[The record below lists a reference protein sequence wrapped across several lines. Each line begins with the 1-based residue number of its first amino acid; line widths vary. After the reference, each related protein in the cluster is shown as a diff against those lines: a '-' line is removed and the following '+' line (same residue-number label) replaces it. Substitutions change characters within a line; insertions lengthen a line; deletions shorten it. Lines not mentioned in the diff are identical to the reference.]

1 MGYPDSILHKV
12 TKPAQ
17 YTGGEWNSVVKD
29 WEQTEVSIVLAYPDL
44 YEVGMSNLSLPILY
58 DLLNKQPSIIAE
70 RVFAPWIDMEAL
82 MRQAGIPLL
91 SLESKHPMR
100 DFDIIG
106 FSLHYELTYTNV
118 INMLD
123 LAGILPLA
131 EERGDSDPLIIAG
144 GSCTLNPEPM
154 ADFID
159 AFVIGEG
166 EEATL
171 ELVDTV
177 RRWKND
183 GATKKN
189 LLGELATI
197 PGIYVPSFY
206 HIDYNPDGTLAS
218 VKPTA
223 PQARP
228 VVQRRILA
236 ELPPPPTHP
245 VVPYLGV
252 IHDRGAVEIQRG
264 CARGCRFCQAGVIYR
279 PQRHR
284 SPQQVVEAVGQL
296 IKNCGYGEA
305 SLLSLST
312 SDYPDIDKLVND
324 LANSYGS
331 SPLTLSLPSLR
342 IDTFSVQLMN
352 SLRFAKKPTLTFAPE
367 AGSERLRR
375 NINKATT
382 EEDILNTAAVA
393 LDKGW
398 RNLKLY
404 FLVGLPT
411 EKEEDVLDIASLVRN
426 IWGLRRKTQ
435 PRLKIT
441 LAPLVPKAH
450 TPFQWAPQ
458 DRQEDLALKQQL
470 VRQELHGSSV
480 RVSWQDPQT
489 SFLETI
495 LSRGDRRVGKV
506 LHRAWQLGCTFDAW
520 SERFNYEKWLQA
532 FSEAGLD
539 PSFYAHRLRD
549 ADEVLPWTHIDVGV
563 NTAFLWQEYQ
573 RTFEGA
579 ETPPC
584 GDGTCNSCG
593 LEGLHPACCME

>member
-1 MGYPDSILHKV
+1 MGYPDSLLHKV
-12 TKPAQ
+12 MKPAQ
-17 YTGGEWNSVVKD
+17 YTGGEWNSVVQD
-29 WEQTEVSIVLAYPDL
+29 WAQAEVRVVLAYPDL

-58 DLLNKQPSIIAE
+58 DLLNKQPNVIAE
-70 RVFAPWIDMEAL
+70 RAFAPWIDMEAL

-91 SLESKHPMR
+91 SLESRHPIR
-100 DFDIIG
+100 DFDVIG

-118 INMLD
+118 LNMLD
-123 LAGILPLA
+123 LAGIAPLA
-131 EERGDSDPLIIAG
+131 HERRESDPLIIAG
-144 GSCTLNPEPM
+144 GSCALNPEPM

-159 AFVIGEG
+159 VFVLGEG
-166 EEATL
+166 EEVIL
-171 ELVDTV
+171 EVVEAV
-177 RRWKND
+177 RRWKKH
-183 GATKKN
+183 GAGKKD
-189 LLGELATI
+189 LLSELATI

-206 HIDYNPDGTLAS
+206 HIDYNSDGTVAR

-228 VVQRRILA
+228 VVQRRVLA

-245 VVPYLGV
+245 VVPYLDV
-252 IHDRGAVEIQRG
+252 IHDRGAIEIQRG

-296 IKNCGYGEA
+296 VKNCGYSEA

-312 SDYPDIDKLVND
+312 SDYPDIDKLVSKLVD
-324 LANSYGS
+324 SYGGC
-331 SPLTLSLPSLR
+331 PMALSLPSLR
-342 IDTFSVQLMN
+342 IDTFSVKLMDA
-352 SLRFAKKPTLTFAPE
+352 LRFAKKPTLTFAPE
-367 AGSERLRR
+367 AGSERLRQ

-382 EEDILNTAAVA
+382 EEDILQTVATA

-404 FLVGLPT
+404 FLIGLPT
-411 EKEEDVLDIASLVRN
+411 EKESDVLSIASLARN
-426 IWGLRRKTQ
+426 LLGLDRKTQ
-435 PRLKIT
+435 PRLRIT

-450 TPFQWAPQ
+450 TPFQWSPQ
-458 DRQEDLALKQQL
+458 DSQDELTLKQQL
-470 VRQELHGSSV
+470 IRQELHGSSV

-489 SFLETI
+489 SLLETV
-495 LSRGDRRVGKV
+495 LSRGDRRLGKV

-520 SERFNYEKWLQA
+520 SERFDYEKWLQS

-539 PSFYAHRLRD
+539 PSFYAHRLRE
-549 ADEVLPWTHIDVGV
+549 ADEVLPWVHIDVGV

-573 RTFEGA
+573 RTSEGA
-579 ETPPC
+579 ETPQC
-584 GDGTCNSCG
+584 GDGICNSCG
-593 LEGLHPACCME
+593 LEELHPICRV

>member
-1 MGYPDSILHKV
+1 
-12 TKPAQ
+12 
-17 YTGGEWNSVVKD
+17 
-29 WEQTEVSIVLAYPDL
+29 
-44 YEVGMSNLSLPILY
+44 
-58 DLLNKQPSIIAE
+58 
-70 RVFAPWIDMEAL
+70 
-82 MRQAGIPLL
+82 
-91 SLESKHPMR
+91 
-100 DFDIIG
+100 
-106 FSLHYELTYTNV
+106 
-118 INMLD
+118 MLD
-123 LAGILPLA
+123 LAGITPLA
-131 EERGDSDPLIIAG
+131 HERREPDPLVIAG

-159 AFVIGEG
+159 AFVLGEG
-166 EEATL
+166 EEVIL
-171 ELVDTV
+171 EVVEAV
-177 RRWKND
+177 RRWKKH
-183 GATKKN
+183 GAGKKD
-189 LLGELATI
+189 LLSGLATI

-206 HIDYNPDGTLAS
+206 HIDYNADGTVAR

-223 PQARP
+223 PQAKP

-245 VVPYLGV
+245 LVPYLNV
-252 IHDRGAVEIQRG
+252 IHDRGAIEIQRG

-296 IKNCGYGEA
+296 VKNCGYSEA

-312 SDYPDIDKLVND
+312 SDYPDIDKLVSNLVD
-324 LANSYGS
+324 RYGACPLA
-331 SPLTLSLPSLR
+331 LSLPSLR
-342 IDTFSVQLMN
+342 IDTFSVKLMD

-367 AGSERLRR
+367 AGSERLRQ

-382 EEDILNTAAVA
+382 EEDILQTVATA

-404 FLVGLPT
+404 FLIGLPT
-411 EKEEDVLDIASLVRN
+411 EKESDILGIVSLARN
-426 IWGLRRKTQ
+426 LLGLNKKKQ
-435 PRLKIT
+435 PRLRIT

-450 TPFQWAPQ
+450 TPFQWSPQ
-458 DRQEDLALKQQL
+458 DSQEELALKQQL

-489 SFLETI
+489 SILETV
-495 LSRGDRRVGKV
+495 LSRGDRRLGKV

-520 SERFNYEKWLQA
+520 SELFDYKKWLQA
-532 FSEAGLD
+532 FAEAGLN
-539 PSFYAHRLRD
+539 PSFYAHRLRE
-549 ADEVLPWTHIDVGV
+549 ADEVLPWAHIDVGV

-579 ETPPC
+579 ETPQC

-593 LEGLHPACCME
+593 LEELHPACRVE